1 MRIRWTPAAAADLEY
16 ISDYLQDHQ
25 PSYRQP
31 TMRKLYELMGELK
44 QWPHRSR
51 RRLFSPLPHIAV
63 YRVMDQ
69 SIEILR
75 IYHTAQNRP

>member
-16 ISDYLQDHQ
+16 ISDYLKDHQ

-51 RRLFSPLPHIAV
+51 
-63 YRVMDQ
+63 
-69 SIEILR
+69 
-75 IYHTAQNRP
+75 